1 MKRRKFLIGVSAAG
15 LSVPF
20 IARAEL
26 SPNTAWNKASLDHFD
41 NSRRDLFASHRSHS
55 SHKSHGSH
63 RSSSGGGSAVRR
75 NSGSSTRRSN
85 STPSSSILP
94 RSSSSSNPLLSAE
107 SFTDT
112 AKRVQRGLKAYGYYD
127 GVIDGI
133 IGKGSRAALKAFQKD
148 YSLKVTGTITPEVLK
163 ALGIS

>member
-26 SPNTAWNKASLDHFD
+26 SPVRAWDKASVDHFD
-41 NSRRDLFASHRSHS
+41 NTRRELFASHRSHS

-75 NSGSSTRRSN
+75 RSSPTRRSN

-94 RSSSSSNPLLSAE
+94 RSSSSSTPLLSAE

-112 AKRVQRGLKAYGYYD
+112 AKRVQRGLKAFGYYD
-127 GVIDGI
+127 GAIDGI
-133 IGKGSRAALKAFQKD
+133 IGKSSRAALKTFQTD
-148 YSLKVTGTITPEVLK
+148 FSLKVTGTITPEVLK